1 METGLLHL
9 HSVLR
14 WIILLLLLICLFQA
28 LSKNSGL
35 RKTSLWLFISVNL
48 MFLIGLYQ
56 LIAGRYGIIKG
67 LPEGVDLMKDKFYR
81 FFWLEHPLFM
91 IIAIALI
98 SIARRKAKAL
108 NYTTTFWL
116 LLVALLMILVAVPW
130 PFREIVGE
138 GRHWFP
144 GMK

>member
-1 METGLLHL
+1 
-9 HSVLR
+9 
-14 WIILLLLLICLFQA
+14 
-28 LSKNSGL
+28 
-35 RKTSLWLFISVNL
+35 

-98 SIARRKAKAL
+98 SIARKKAKVL

>member
-14 WIILLLLLICLFQA
+14 WIILLLLVVCIFQA
-28 LSKNSGL
+28 LSKSSGL
-35 RKTSLWLFISVNL
+35 KKASLWLFISVNL

-56 LIAGRYGIIKG
+56 LIAGRYGILKG

-81 FFWLEHPLFM
+81 FFWIEHPLFM

-108 NYTTTFWL
+108 NYSAVLWL

-130 PFREIVGE
+130 PFRDIVGE

>member
-98 SIARRKAKAL
+98 SIARKKAKVL

>member
-1 METGLLHL
+1 
-9 HSVLR
+9 
-14 WIILLLLLICLFQA
+14 
-28 LSKNSGL
+28 
-35 RKTSLWLFISVNL
+35 

-56 LIAGRYGIIKG
+56 LIAGRYGIIHG
-67 LPEGVDLMKDKFYR
+67 LPEGVELMKNKFYR
-81 FFWLEHPLFM
+81 FFWIEHPLFM

-108 NYTTTFWL
+108 NYSATFWL